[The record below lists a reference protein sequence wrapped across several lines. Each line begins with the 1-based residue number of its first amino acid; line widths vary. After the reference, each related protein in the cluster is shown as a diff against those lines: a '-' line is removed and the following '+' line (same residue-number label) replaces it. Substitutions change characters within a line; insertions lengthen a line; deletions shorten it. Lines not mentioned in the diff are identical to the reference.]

1 MTSGTR
7 WTASPACFTTL
18 EATRLAR
25 ATGDCF
31 RLRLPPE
38 RLRPDDF
45 FDDFFME
52 EPRRADFRPDLR
64 PLDLRADDFFAADFF
79 RLLDFRPPRR
89 PPERALPRDD
99 RFFVAMALHSK
110 LKVGC
115 PQMSA
120 RIARALH
127 PSAAR
132 VDHHLTQDTDTHT
145 NIAHQRASCEGARR
159 RNGSGRGSRDRS
171 RPHPGPDARLPMGQ
185 QPQMAGRKGCAVP
198 RIACAARRLEH
209 GFIGQPKRAP
219 VNANHHTGSLRF
231 VCGM

>member
-31 RLRLPPE
+31 RLRLPAE

-45 FDDFFME
+45 FDAFFVE
-52 EPRRADFRPDLR
+52 EPRRDDFRPVLR

-132 VDHHLTQDTDTHT
+132 VDHHLTQDRHTHT
-145 NIAHQRASCEGARR
+145 NIAHQRVSCEGARR
-159 RNGSGRGSRDRS
+159 RNGASAAPAVTAHGPIPDQTRVSPWASSHRLSGGS
-171 RPHPGPDARLPMGQ
+171 DARSHASRVRRGGSSMGSSVSRNV
-185 QPQMAGRKGCAVP
+185 PQ
-198 RIACAARRLEH
+198 
-209 GFIGQPKRAP
+209 
-219 VNANHHTGSLRF
+219 
-231 VCGM
+231 